1 MSIEPE
7 QAQSP
12 VPPGAPVA
20 GPGGR
25 GGSPPGEIQSPGTI
39 LQTATAAESAV
50 VIQVGGDLYLSDAG
64 LGDLW
69 APRQPTTPGECP
81 YPGLDAFGPSQ
92 AKWFYGREDI
102 TGDLLR
108 YLDQM
113 SRGGPGGP
121 LLVVAPSGTGKSSLL
136 GAGLLTALAEGRL
149 AATGSA
155 TWPRVMITPGPRP
168 GKTLR
173 AALGALAGSQT
184 VSPDARIVLVI
195 DQLEEIFTL
204 CESEAERATFLDEV
218 GTLAADAGP
227 GSALVVLGMR
237 ADFYAR
243 ATAYPVLRQA
253 MQSRQVVL
261 GAMTAA
267 EVRQAIVRPARAV
280 GLTLEAGLVER
291 LLHDLGVDE
300 SGDPAGDTSENTRAG
315 GYEPGRLPLLAH
327 ALRATWQRREGN
339 RLTIAGYLATGGIAG
354 AIAQTAE
361 DVYATL
367 GEPSQAAT
375 RQLFLALVA
384 VAAAPGDSDSDAAA
398 DTRRR
403 VAADSL
409 LGQSGDP
416 AATRIAL
423 EAFTAARLLTSGGQA
438 VEITHEALLRRW
450 PRLRT
455 WIDDDR
461 SGLLTRQELEAAAA
475 TWAREGKDAASL
487 YGGVRLAAAQAWA
500 AAPERARE
508 LTQVARDFLAAA
520 ERRRRRGTR
529 RRNGI
534 IAVLAALSLVLAALA
549 VFAQNQR
556 NEAQSQR
563 SAAQANFQKAEASA
577 LAAVS
582 GQAWADFRPDTALK
596 FAVQA
601 GRLDPK
607 SPQVRNA
614 LLATQTLPMSGRL
627 LQANGQPAGFDMV
640 GAAYNP
646 AGTLIA
652 GTTQDDRVQL
662 WSTATYR
669 QLWNFHF
676 PSLDGRTGQANAAA
690 FTPDGRTLIVTQRG
704 GPWLFNVADPAHPV
718 HAGTLTVPPL
728 AGIAHPQ
735 VVSLAVSPDGSM
747 VAAGVSTSDSALA
760 AGVLLIWNL
769 PTRTLAGGIPA
780 PALPG
785 SLTFTPDGKS
795 LVAAS
800 NTGEVDLWDVAR
812 RAKTATLQP
821 PSTTP
826 SAPLAAVAVSPDG
839 KTIAFGVE
847 TLQGGSPGVRLW
859 STATRQVTQTLKA
872 SASGVSSVAFSP
884 SGRQLGAGS
893 LDGTVRLWDLHVPS
907 APIGTFAGHRY
918 PVEHVTFSPDGKT
931 LASTSD
937 DGSIGLWDTQASTLG
952 GLANTS
958 IATAFSPDG
967 KTLAISTSTT
977 IGPAIA
983 LYRMPARTLAG
994 LLPVKSIAALAFS
1007 PDGKTLAVASANA
1020 GDAVQLWDVATR
1032 NLAGTLRTGMA
1043 TRINSLVFSPDG
1055 TMLAVSAVQDTTMQV
1070 WSVAGLTMLRKFGI
1084 TDKTQ
1089 YPPQLG
1095 GGVFMVAFSPD
1106 GRLLAVVGID
1116 GVVRV
1121 YKVPGFT
1128 LVSYFHPLDS
1138 TSSLAFSHDGRLLA
1152 LGSSDGN
1159 VYLFAMPPASQLS
1172 PVPASEQ
1179 SAKNSPWPAGTL
1191 AGSSKQIFDV
1201 HFLTST
1207 LLIAGGTDG
1216 VVRFWA
1222 VPAVPGRQ
1230 QFVAA
1235 TPAQVIATH
1244 TGQIASISYS
1254 APLQLLATASPSG
1267 TRVWDTDPSR
1277 VAASVCRSLKA
1288 PVRTTLWK
1296 EYLPDVPYT
1305 PVC

>member
-1 MSIEPE
+1 
-7 QAQSP
+7 
-12 VPPGAPVA
+12 
-20 GPGGR
+20 
-25 GGSPPGEIQSPGTI
+25 
-39 LQTATAAESAV
+39 V

-64 LGDLW
+64 LSDLW
-69 APRQPTTPGECP
+69 APRQATTPGECP

-92 AKWFYGREDI
+92 AKWFYGRENV

-113 SRGGPGGP
+113 ARGGPGGP

-149 AATGSA
+149 AAAGSA

-173 AALGALAGSQT
+173 AALEALAGNQT
-184 VSPDARIVLVI
+184 VSSDARIVLVI

-204 CESEAERATFLDEV
+204 CESEAERAAFLDEV

-300 SGDPAGDTSENTRAG
+300 SGDPAGDTSESTRAG

-361 DVYATL
+361 DVYAML
-367 GEPSQAAT
+367 GEPGQAAA
-375 RQLFLALVA
+375 RPVFLALVRVGA
-384 VAAAPGDSDSDAAA
+384 VPGDSDSDATA

-409 LGQSGDP
+409 LSQAADP
-416 AATRIAL
+416 AAARTAL
-423 EAFTAARLLTSGGQA
+423 DAFTAARLLTSGGQA
-438 VEITHEALLRRW
+438 VEITHEAMLRRW
-450 PRLRT
+450 PRLRQ

-475 TWAREGKDAASL
+475 TWAREGKDAAAL

-508 LTQVARDFLAAA
+508 LTTVARDFLAAA
-520 ERRRRRGTR
+520 DRRRRRGTR

-534 IAVLAALSLVLAALA
+534 IAVLAALSLVLAGLA

-556 NEAQSQR
+556 ADAQNQR
-563 SAAQANFQKAEASA
+563 AVAQANFQKAEASA

-582 GQAWADFRPDTALK
+582 GQAWSDFRPDTALK

-601 GRLDPK
+601 DRLDPK

-614 LLATQTLPMSGRL
+614 LLATQTLPMTGRL
-627 LQANGQPAGFDMV
+627 LQADGQPNGYDMAGV
-640 GAAYNP
+640 AYNP

-662 WSTATYR
+662 WSAATYR

-676 PSLDGRTGQANAAA
+676 PSPDGRTGQANAAA
-690 FTPDGRTLIVTQRG
+690 FTPDGRTMIVTQRG
-704 GPWLFNVADPAHPV
+704 GPWVFSVADPAHPV
-718 HAGTLTVPPL
+718 HAGTLTVPKL
-728 AGIAHPQ
+728 AGIVRPQ
-735 VVSLAVSPDGSM
+735 VVSLAISPDGST
-747 VAAGVSTSDSALA
+747 VAAGVSTSDSNPS
-760 AGVLLIWNL
+760 AGVLLLWNL
-769 PTRTLAGGIPA
+769 STRTLAGGIPVA
-780 PALPG
+780 ALPG
-785 SLTFTPDGKS
+785 SLAFTPDGKS
-795 LVAAS
+795 LVTAS
-800 NTGEVDLWDVAR
+800 DAGEVDLWDVAR
-812 RAKTATLQP
+812 RVKAATLQP
-821 PSTTP
+821 LSTSP

-839 KTIAFGVE
+839 KTIAFGAQ
-847 TLQGGSPGVRLW
+847 TLQGVSPTVKLW
-859 STATRQVTQTLKA
+859 STATRQVTQTIKA
-872 SASGVSSVAFSP
+872 SANGVSSVAFSP
-884 SGRQLGAGS
+884 SGKQLAAGA
-893 LDGTVRLWDLHVPS
+893 LDGTVRLWDLHVP
-907 APIGTFAGHRY
+907 ATPIGTFAGHRY

-931 LASTSD
+931 LASASD
-937 DGSIGLWDTQASTLG
+937 DGTIGMWDTQASTLG
-952 GLANTS
+952 GLVNPS

-967 KTLAISTSTT
+967 KTLALSTSATT
-977 IGPAIA
+977 GPAIA
-983 LYRMPARTLAG
+983 LYRLPARTLAG
-994 LLPVKSIAALAFS
+994 LLPVKGIAALAFS
-1007 PDGKTLAVASANA
+1007 PDGKTLAVASTNT
-1020 GDAVQLWDVATR
+1020 GDAVQLWDVATQKVT
-1032 NLAGTLRTGMA
+1032 GTMRTGMA
-1043 TRINSLVFSPDG
+1043 TRINSMAFSPDG
-1055 TMLAVSAVQDTTMQV
+1055 TMLAISAIQDTSMQV
-1070 WSVAGLTMLRKFGI
+1070 WSVPGLTMVKKFSV
-1084 TDKTQ
+1084 TFETQ

-1106 GRLLAVVGID
+1106 GRLLAVAGID
-1116 GVVRV
+1116 GDVRLFS
-1121 YKVPGFT
+1121 VPGFT
-1128 LVSYFHPLDS
+1128 FLSHFHPFDS
-1138 TSSLAFSHDGRLLA
+1138 TSSLSFSPDGRLLA
-1152 LGSSDGN
+1152 MGSSDGN
-1159 VYLFAMPPASQLS
+1159 VYINSMPPRSKLS
-1172 PVPASEQ
+1172 DNNPPSLMI
-1179 SAKNSPWPAGTL
+1179 TL
-1191 AGSSKQIFDV
+1191 GGSSKQILSV
-1201 HFLTST
+1201 QFLTHDS
-1207 LLIAGGTDG
+1207 LIAGGADG
-1216 VVRFWA
+1216 IARFWTI
-1222 VPAVPGRQ
+1222 PPGAGKKV
-1230 QFVAA
+1230 FSA
-1235 TPAQVIATH
+1235 TTPTQVMATH
-1244 TGQIASISYS
+1244 AGQIAAVSYS
-1254 APLQLLATASPSG
+1254 APLQLLATASPAG

-1277 VAASVCRSLKA
+1277 VATRVCQTLKA
-1288 PVRTTLWK
+1288 PVRTTLWA
-1296 EYLPDVPYT
+1296 EYLPDIPYT